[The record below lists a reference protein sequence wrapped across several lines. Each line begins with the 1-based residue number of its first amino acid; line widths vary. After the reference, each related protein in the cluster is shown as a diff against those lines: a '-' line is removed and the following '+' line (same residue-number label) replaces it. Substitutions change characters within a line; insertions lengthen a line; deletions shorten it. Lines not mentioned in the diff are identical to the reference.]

1 MLPPL
6 ANQPIVPGTVPT
18 REHHEF
24 LMGLYRS
31 IAANQEAIANLQA
44 ASGHYETLG
53 PFTRP
58 DLAGTGTAAL
68 QVMFATSGTAFQ
80 LGTVDPVAPR
90 AGRVVGLH
98 LIANDARTAGT
109 ATARVRI
116 NGSPTA
122 FAADAVQLNGTTTQR
137 DSALVAY
144 SSGLAFNA
152 GNTLGIEVVT
162 SGWTPTTAD
171 FVGWLT
177 VKYDAF

>member
-1 MLPPL
+1 MTFTPVEAL
-6 ANQPIVPGTVPT
+6 AGQLQ
-18 REHHEF
+18 REQINRALAE
-24 LMGLYRS
+24 
-31 IAANQEAIANLQA
+31 LQA

-58 DLAGTGTAAL
+58 NLVGTGTAAL
-68 QVMFATSGTAFQ
+68 QLMFATSGTAFQ
-80 LGTVDPVAPR
+80 LATVDLVAAR

-98 LIANDARTAGT
+98 LISNAARTAGT
-109 ATARVRI
+109 ATARVRV
-116 NGSPTA
+116 NGTPAA

-144 SSGLAFNA
+144 SSGLAFVA
-152 GNTLGIEVVT
+152 GDTLGIEVVT

-177 VKYDAF
+177 VKYEAF

>member
-6 ANQPIVPGTVPT
+6 ANQPIVPGTAAT
-18 REHHEF
+18 LEHYQF
-24 LMGLYRS
+24 LLELHRLAS
-31 IAANQEAIANLQA
+31 QASAAVADLQA
-44 ASGHYETLG
+44 AGGHYETLG

-58 DLAGTGTAAL
+58 DLSGTGTAAL

-122 FAADAVQLNGTTTQR
+122 FASDAVQLDGTTTQR